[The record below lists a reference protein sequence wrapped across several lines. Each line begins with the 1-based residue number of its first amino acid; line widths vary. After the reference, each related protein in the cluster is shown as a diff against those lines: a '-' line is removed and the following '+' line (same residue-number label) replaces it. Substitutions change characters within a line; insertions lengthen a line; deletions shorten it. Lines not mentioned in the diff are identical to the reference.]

1 MIALKEYCN
10 EPVIILDKNENII
23 VIVMPIQSHDW
34 KFDYEFFI
42 SNSDEKL
49 EKHGLFKG
57 YKYTYVIY
65 PTLQVEDG
73 VYCFPL
79 QDYNEEDK
87 KLIKRLAKQINLS
100 KCTFDN
106 LYKEEKEKMIKWFE
120 KNLLTD

>member
-10 EPVIILDKNENII
+10 EPVIVLDKNKNII
-23 VIVMPIQSHDW
+23 VILIPIQSHDW

-57 YKYTYVIY
+57 YNY
-65 PTLQVEDG
+65 PTLQIKDG

-79 QDYNEEDK
+79 QDYNEKDK
-87 KLIKRLAKQINLS
+87 KLIKRLAKQIDIS

-106 LYKEEKEKMIKWFE
+106 LYEEEKEKMIKWFE
-120 KNLLTD
+120 KNLLTK